1 MRKQTLLKTLPLALL
16 TGCMLLSGC
25 SSVVNSHL
33 QKEPMMTAYESGD
46 NSAALQ
52 EINNK
57 LSEPAWYNS
66 SVINTGDEL
75 IWRLEAGSLN
85 FHLGNF
91 AEAVEQFKIAEELI
105 ASYDERARISL
116 RDAGA
121 EVGSALTN
129 LNALPYRGWCRDRM
143 ALSIYKSLA
152 YLGMGNE
159 DAFRAQLKR
168 LRNEQKKV
176 QDDYRE
182 FFEQDKK
189 EIASAGAQNPEV
201 AKEAA
206 DNSSTEKM
214 TEHPQNEDFAASVK
228 EMRAIANKGY
238 GNFLN
243 PAATFLSG
251 LGALRDGN
259 YDNARIEFKRL
270 YEAMPKNPMTQRYYV
285 TSLRLNN
292 RTVPSSL
299 KNVKSF
305 DFPLNRNC
313 VYVIAA
319 NGRSAAFKQIAA
331 YFPIMTAWPVCEFYP
346 AIFDKISVKAD
357 NRDYPTCILAD
368 MDGILAQE
376 FNERLPLMIT
386 RIVLS
391 TALKEAA
398 KYAAT
403 YAAAREN
410 LLIGAGVYIGAS
422 IYTAA
427 MNTADTR
434 SWEILPK
441 EFYLTQL
448 PMPKDRK
455 LELKFEGYRTAGM
468 TVDIPEDCRS
478 AIVFVN
484 SPSEN
489 NIKYHVLAIKN
500 K

>member
-1 MRKQTLLKTLPLALL
+1 MSKKTTFSAGLLLA
-16 TGCMLLSGC
+16 GICVVMLSGC

-33 QKEPMMTAYESGD
+33 QKEPMMTAYDAGD
-46 NSAALQ
+46 NVTAMN
-52 EINNK
+52 EINDK
-57 LSEPAWYNS
+57 LSEPAWYNT
-66 SVINTGDEL
+66 SVINSGDEL
-75 IWRLEAGSLN
+75 IWRLESGSLN

-91 AEAVEQFKIAEELI
+91 AAAVEQFKIAEELI
-105 ASYDERARISL
+105 ASYDERATISM

-129 LNALPYRGWCRDRM
+129 LNALPYRGFCRDRM

-152 YLGMGNE
+152 YLGMDRE

-168 LRNEQKKV
+168 LRNDQKKV
-176 QDDYRE
+176 QDDYRK
-182 FFEQDKK
+182 FFEQEKQ
-189 EIASAGAQNPEV
+189 EIAQASAENPEV
-201 AKEAA
+201 AQQATA
-206 DNSSTEKM
+206 DSSEEKL
-214 TEHPQNEDFAASVK
+214 TNDPQNAEFTESVK
-228 EMRAIANKGY
+228 EMRTVANKGY

-259 YDNARIEFKRL
+259 YDNCRIEFKRL
-270 YEAMPKNPMTQRYYV
+270 YEAMPKNPMAQRYYV
-285 TSLRLNN
+285 TSLLLSN
-292 RTVPSSL
+292 RRVPSAL
-299 KNVKSF
+299 RKVKPF
-305 DFPLNRNC
+305 DFPLDRNC
-313 VYVIAA
+313 VYVITA
-319 NGRSAAFKQIAA
+319 NGRSAAFKQIAI
-331 YFPIMTAWPVCEFYP
+331 YFPVMTAWPMCEFYP
-346 AIFDKISVKAD
+346 AIFDQVKISAGNKE
-357 NRDYPTCILAD
+357 YPSHILAD

-386 RIVLS
+386 RIVVS

-410 LLIGAGVYIGAS
+410 LLVGAGVYIGAS

-448 PMPKDRK
+448 PMPSDRK
-455 LELKFEGYRTAGM
+455 ISFKLDGYRTADG
-468 TVDIPEDCRS
+468 TIELPEDCKS
-478 AIVFVN
+478 AIVFI
-484 SPSEN
+484 SAPSEN
-489 NIKYHVLAIKN
+489 NIKYHVLPIKN